1 MVAVGHNCHKK
12 ALTKLATAAEPYHFI
27 ESGLPNVYLI
37 GIEYRICPDCNLQS
51 AEIPAIE
58 DLMKK
63 IARAVV
69 QKHGQMS
76 GSEVRFLRKRL
87 RMKSSVFARVIGVSP
102 EQVTRWEQDDNA
114 RSESADKLIR
124 VFYCIL
130 SNDDA
135 LEEIVNEHITVWLSA
150 MSNEKTAEPITAE
163 LRDREWEPVP
173 AGSEK

>member
-12 ALTKLATAAEPYHFI
+12 ALTKFATAEKPYHFV
-27 ESGLPNVYLI
+27 ESGLSNIYLI

-63 IARAVV
+63 IARGVV
-69 QKHGQMS
+69 KKHGQMN
-76 GSEVRFLRKRL
+76 GDEVRFLRKRL
-87 RMKSSVFARVIGVSP
+87 RMKSSVFAKVIGVSP
-102 EQVTRWEQDDNA
+102 EQVTRWERDDNG

-124 VFYCIL
+124 VFYCVL

-135 LEEIVNEHITVWLSA
+135 LEEIVNEHITAWLSA
-150 MSNEKTAEPITAE
+150 MSNEKVTEPFTAE
-163 LRDREWEPVP
+163 LRDREWEAVP
-173 AGSEK
+173 AGAEK